1 MKSKLLKSVITG
13 PIFLITLA
21 ACSLLATNA
30 FATAIV
36 NSDFQTGNFNG
47 WKKDTDGFGDF
58 STLNDFSI
66 IGTPGDYSAQIE
78 VDAFDFTG
86 PLDEV
91 FFANTLY
98 QELDLT
104 AASTSTF
111 LLSLDFAV
119 DSEITSQNPNF
130 IAIAD
135 YFFIGL
141 NDGTGNYLDGAGA
154 VGFLVDPT
162 DVDGVFNYS
171 LNFTLDNSF
180 ANQIGWFLDFQLVV
194 GLDNTN
200 FSDEFASTF
209 LLHSASLT
217 EVKATIVSVPEPG
230 SAILF
235 SFGLAGLLIH
245 RRKRTR

>member
-1 MKSKLLKSVITG
+1 MKSKLLKSFITG
-13 PIFLITLA
+13 PTFFITLA

-36 NSDFQTGNFNG
+36 NGDFQTGDFNG
-47 WKKDTDGFGDF
+47 WKKDTDGGGDF

-78 VDAFDFTG
+78 VDAFDLTG
-86 PLDEV
+86 ALDEV

-130 IAIAD
+130 IAD

-141 NDGTGNYLDGAGA
+141 NDGTGNYFDGAGA
-154 VGFLVDPT
+154 AGFLVDPT
-162 DVDGVFNYS
+162 DVDGIFNYS

-180 ANQIGWFLDFQLVV
+180 ANQIGWFLDFQLLV
-194 GLDNTN
+194 GLDNTYYP
-200 FSDEFASTF
+200 DEFASTF